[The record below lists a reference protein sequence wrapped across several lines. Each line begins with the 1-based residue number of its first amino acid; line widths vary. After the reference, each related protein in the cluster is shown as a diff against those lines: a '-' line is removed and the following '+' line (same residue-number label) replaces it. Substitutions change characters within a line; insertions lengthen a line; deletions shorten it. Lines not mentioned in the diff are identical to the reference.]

1 MITGNKGEWS
11 ELYVFLKLLG
21 EGKLYAADENLEKI
35 KNIFYPIL
43 KIIRKEE
50 KTILE
55 FRRQNKINI
64 VNASTEETILSL
76 SPGEFLNRSKMILSK
91 IKEGRGSSFSIPEIE
106 SFLSKIK
113 CKKITRSSSSKG
125 DINIVIHDLLTNT
138 EPKLEFSIKSKL
150 GSPST
155 LLNAGKS
162 TNFIYCVNYVDYS
175 AEEIEKINSFHKIGD
190 RVKEIEKKGG
200 ELEFQKTERKIF
212 EYNLKMIDT
221 ELPKILSELLK
232 LYYKRSSSTIV
243 DLTNI
248 LKRLNPCDFDFQ
260 YGHPF
265 YSNKIKRFLRIIA
278 LGMMPGTPWDGRY
291 QAIGGY
297 IIVKEDGEV
306 LCYHICNTNLL
317 DEYLFRNTKLETADT
332 NRHKF
337 GSLIYENKSYSFK
350 LNLQIRFL

>member
-1 MITGNKGEWS
+1 MIKGNKGEWS

-76 SPGEFLNRSKMILSK
+76 SPGEFLDRSKMILSK
-91 IKEGRGSSFSIPEIE
+91 IKEGRGRSFSIPEIE

-113 CKKITRSSSSKG
+113 YKKIASSSRSKG

-150 GSPST
+150 GNPST

-200 ELEFQKTERKIF
+200 ELEFQKTESKIF

-243 DLTNI
+243 DITNI

-306 LCYHICNTNLL
+306 LCYHIYNTNLL

-337 GSLIYENKSYSFK
+337 GSLINENKTYIFK